1 MFTAN
6 TMSSVAEALGM
17 ALPGSG
23 SAPAVDRRRD
33 DYAYETGRAVVR
45 LVEQNIR
52 PRNIL
57 TKKAFENAIAVT
69 MAVGGSTNAV
79 LHLLAIAYEAHV
91 ELELD
96 DFNKVGRRVPH
107 IADMKPH
114 GTYHM
119 TDLDR
124 IGGVPVVMKVL
135 LDAGL

>member
-1 MFTAN
+1 ML
-6 TMSSVAEALGM
+6 VERCVGD
-17 ALPGSG
+17 

-33 DYAYETGRAVVR
+33 DYAYASGEAVVR
-45 LVEQNIR
+45 LLEKNIR
-52 PRNIL
+52 PREIL
-57 TKKAFENAIAVT
+57 SKEAFENAIAVT

-79 LHLLAIAYEAHV
+79 LHLLALANEARV
-91 ELELD
+91 ELELE

-124 IGGVPVVMKVL
+124 IGGVPVVMRACGEA
-135 LDAGL
+135 D